1 MTNFNLLTDA
11 DIAARGNLML
21 DKENRVDPTSLA
33 IEDRLENLSVL
44 LAYKEMLDE
53 RFAEALKLYE
63 DSIDIA
69 DFDGTYKV
77 GNRKVTFKVKE
88 VINAKAIGLTNE
100 KLKADYNIADS
111 IISVDTKTI
120 ATLKKDKLYDA
131 YVAQIPEVL
140 DAIRDGKLSQP
151 TIIKTKTSTVK

>member
-1 MTNFNLLTDA
+1 MTNFEMLTAA

-21 DKENRVDPTSLA
+21 DKEKRVDPNSLS

-63 DSIDIA
+63 DSIDIK

-77 GNRKVTFKVKE
+77 GNHKITFKVKE

-100 KLKADYNIADS
+100 GLKTAYNIADS
-111 IISVDTKTI
+111 IISIDTKTI
-120 ATLKKDKLYDA
+120 ATLKKDKLEEA
-131 YVAQIPEVL
+131 INNQIPEVL
-140 DAIRDGKLSQP
+140 DAIRDGKLSF
-151 TIIKTKTSTVK
+151 TKSKTKTSSVK